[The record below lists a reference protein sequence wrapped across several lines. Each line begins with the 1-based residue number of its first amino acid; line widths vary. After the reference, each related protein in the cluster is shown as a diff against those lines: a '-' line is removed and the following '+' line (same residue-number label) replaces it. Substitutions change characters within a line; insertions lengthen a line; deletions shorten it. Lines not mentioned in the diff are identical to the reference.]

1 VSFIST
7 KPPAGF
13 RDFPPELML
22 LRKKVIRRIEEVFE
36 KYGYDPIDT
45 PALEYWNVLKGKY
58 GEEAE
63 KKLVWRFTDPWS
75 GREYALRYDLTVP
88 LARFI
93 ASKGDVPLPFKRYH
107 IGLVWRHEEPQR
119 GRYREFYQCDVD
131 VIGSPYP
138 EADAEII
145 NIILEVMNL
154 FNFEEYTIKVN
165 DRRILKGIFEEYL
178 GIDEPYP
185 VYVIIDKLDK
195 IGLEGVREQLRE
207 KVSEEMT
214 SKIEEVI
221 SLRGRPFEVLEE
233 VEEKFASNQSV
244 KIGVEHLREIFEL
257 INDLSKIFL
266 DLSMVRGLEY
276 YTGPIFETVVSKPR
290 IGSLTG
296 GGRYDELIGM
306 FLGRKI
312 PATGTTIG
320 IERLLDAGIELG
332 LFKLDR
338 KTITQI
344 YIVSLTDKAR
354 RESWRLARELRDRGF
369 KVSLDLSR
377 HKQSKQRKY
386 AQKLDIPILIFLGE
400 KELKENTVTVYS
412 RRTGKRVV
420 VSRNE
425 LADTLENLLKE
436 L

>member
-1 VSFIST
+1 VSSIST

-22 LRKKVIRRIEEVFE
+22 LRKKVIRKIEEIFE

-45 PALEYWNVLKGKY
+45 PAIEYWDVLKGKY

-93 ASKGDVPLPFKRYH
+93 ANKGDVPLPFKRYH

-178 GIDEPYP
+178 GIDKPYP

-195 IGLEGVREQLRE
+195 IGLEGVRKQLRE
-207 KVSEEMT
+207 KLSEEMT
-214 SKIEEVI
+214 LKIEEVI
-221 SLRGRPFEVLEE
+221 SLRGKLFEVLEK
-233 VEEKFASNQSV
+233 VEEKFGSNQSV
-244 KIGVEHLREIFEL
+244 KMGVNHLREMFEL
-257 INDLSKIFL
+257 VNDLSKIFL

-276 YTGPIFETVVSKPR
+276 YTGPIFETVVNKPR

-306 FLGRKI
+306 FIGRKI

-332 LFKLDR
+332 LFKLDK
-338 KTITQI
+338 KTVTQI
-344 YIVSLTDKAR
+344 YIVSLTEKTRKEA
-354 RESWRLARELRDRGF
+354 WKLAKELRDHGF

-377 HKQSKQRKY
+377 HKQNKQRKY

-400 KELKENTVTVYS
+400 KELEENTATIYS
-412 RRTGKRVV
+412 RRTGERTVV
-420 VSRNE
+420 PRNQ
-425 LADTLENLLKE
+425 LIDALENMLGK
-436 L
+436 

>member
-1 VSFIST
+1 MSSIST

-13 RDFPPELML
+13 RDFAPELML
-22 LRKKVIRRIEEVFE
+22 LRKKVIRRIEEIFE

-45 PALEYWNVLKGKY
+45 PVIEYWDVLKGKY

-93 ASKGDVPLPFKRYH
+93 ANKGDVPLPFKRYH

-178 GIDEPYP
+178 GIDKPYP

-195 IGLEGVREQLRE
+195 IGLEGVRKQLRE
-207 KVSEEMT
+207 KLSEEMT
-214 SKIEEVI
+214 LKIEEVI
-221 SLRGRPFEVLEE
+221 SLRGKLFEVLEK
-233 VEEKFASNQSV
+233 VEEKFGSNQSV
-244 KIGVEHLREIFEL
+244 KMGVNHLREMFEL
-257 INDLSKIFL
+257 VNDLSKIFL

-276 YTGPIFETVVSKPR
+276 YTGPIFETVVNKPR

-306 FLGRKI
+306 FIGRKI

-332 LFKLDR
+332 LFKLDK
-338 KTITQI
+338 KTVTQI
-344 YIVSLTDKAR
+344 YIVSLTEKTRKEA
-354 RESWRLARELRDRGF
+354 WKLAKELRDHGF

-377 HKQSKQRKY
+377 HKQNKQRKY

-400 KELKENTVTVYS
+400 KELEENTATIYS
-412 RRTGKRVV
+412 RRTGERTVV
-420 VSRNE
+420 PRNQ
-425 LADTLENLLKE
+425 LIDALENMLGK
-436 L
+436 